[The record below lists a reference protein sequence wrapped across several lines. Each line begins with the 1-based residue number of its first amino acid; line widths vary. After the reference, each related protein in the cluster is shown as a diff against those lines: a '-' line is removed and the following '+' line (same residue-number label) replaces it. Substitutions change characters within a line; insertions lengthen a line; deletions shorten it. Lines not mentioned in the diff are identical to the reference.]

1 MRYRPLGSTGH
12 QVSEVGLG
20 TYPLGGTLITSGSY
34 WSGPATYGEVS
45 LKTAVETINHGLSL
59 GLNFIDTA
67 PVYSEAEVYI
77 AEALRR
83 RPSHLRDIEVFVE
96 TKGGEHVLPAA
107 DGGSPVLARDFS
119 RAALRASVQR
129 SKERLQTDLIEGVLL
144 HSPVADEMAEDPLGL
159 LVELRAERHVGH
171 IGVSASDVTEAIRLI
186 EEDGRAEIIQIGFSL
201 LEPEPTERLLPLA
214 EERGVG
220 IVIRSP
226 LASGFLAGTITPD
239 HEFEPD
245 DHRSLMSREQLAARL
260 GEAEAFMWLV
270 EEGVAQ
276 SLSEAALRYILSF
289 SGVTSVIPGAM
300 NPAELE
306 QNVAISDLG
315 PLPEAA
321 LARVA
326 ETQRELGLLS

>member
-1 MRYRPLGSTGH
+1 MRYRPLGNTGH

-20 TYPLGGTLITSGSY
+20 TYPLGGALITSGSY
-34 WSGPATYGEVS
+34 WSGPATYGTVTLE
-45 LKTAVETINHGLSL
+45 TAVETIHHGLSL

-119 RAALRASVQR
+119 RDALRASVQR
-129 SKERLQTDLIEGVLL
+129 SKDRLQTDLIEGVLL

-159 LVELRAERHVGH
+159 LAELRAERHVGH
-171 IGVSASDVTEAIRLI
+171 VGVSASDVTEAIRLI

-226 LASGFLAGTITPD
+226 LASGFLSGTFTAD
-239 HEFEPD
+239 HTFAPD
-245 DHRSLMSREQLAARL
+245 DHRSLIPKERLAARL
-260 GEAEAFMWLV
+260 REAESFMWLV
-270 EEGVAQ
+270 EDGIAG

-289 SGVTSVIPGAM
+289 SGVSSVIPGAM

-306 QNVAISDLG
+306 QNAAISDLG

>member
-1 MRYRPLGSTGH
+1 MRYRPLGKTGH

-20 TYPLGGTLITSGSY
+20 TYPLGGALITSGSY
-34 WSGPATYGEVS
+34 WSGPATYGAVTLE
-45 LKTAVETINHGLSL
+45 TAMETIHHGLSL

-77 AEALRR
+77 AEALRQ
-83 RPSHLRDIEVFVE
+83 RPQHLKDIEVFVE

-107 DGGSPVLARDFS
+107 DGGPPVLARDFS
-119 RAALRASVQR
+119 RDALRASVQR
-129 SKERLQTDLIEGVLL
+129 SQERLQTDLIEGVLL

-171 IGVSASDVTEAIRLI
+171 IGVSATTTAEAIRLI

-201 LEPEPTERLLPLA
+201 LEPEPTERLLPMA

-226 LASGFLAGTITPD
+226 LASGFLSGSFTAD
-239 HEFEPD
+239 HAFAPD
-245 DHRSLMSREQLAARL
+245 DHRSLMPQERLAARL
-260 GEAEAFMWLV
+260 REAESFLWLV
-270 EEGVAQ
+270 EEGIAG

-289 SGVTSVIPGAM
+289 SGVSSVIPGAM

-306 QNVAISDLG
+306 QNAAISDLG
-315 PLPEAA
+315 PLPATA

>member
-1 MRYRPLGSTGH
+1 MRYRPLGKTGH

-20 TYPLGGTLITSGSY
+20 TYPLGGALITSGSY
-34 WSGPATYGEVS
+34 WSGPATYGTVTLE
-45 LKTAVETINHGLSL
+45 TAVETIHHGLSL

-77 AEALRR
+77 AEALRQ
-83 RPSHLRDIEVFVE
+83 RPQHLKDIEVFVE

-107 DGGSPVLARDFS
+107 DGGPPVLARDFS
-119 RAALRASVQR
+119 RDALRASVQR
-129 SKERLQTDLIEGVLL
+129 SKERLQTDLVEGVLL

-159 LVELRAERHVGH
+159 LAELRAERHVGH

-226 LASGFLAGTITPD
+226 LASGFLSGTLTAD
-239 HEFEPD
+239 HEFAPD
-245 DHRSLMSREQLAARL
+245 DHRSLIPKERLAARL
-260 GEAEAFMWLV
+260 REAESFMWLV
-270 EEGVAQ
+270 EEGIAG

-289 SGVTSVIPGAM
+289 SGVSSVIPGAM

-306 QNVAISDLG
+306 QNAAISDLG

>member
-1 MRYRPLGSTGH
+1 MRYRPLGNTGH
-12 QVSEVGLG
+12 DVSEVGLG
-20 TYPLGGTLITSGSY
+20 TYPLGGALITSGSY
-34 WSGPATYGEVS
+34 WSGPATYGTVTLE
-45 LKTAVETINHGLSL
+45 TAVETIHHGLSL

-83 RPSHLRDIEVFVE
+83 RPQHLQGMEVFVE

-107 DGGSPVLARDFS
+107 DGGPPVLARDFS
-119 RAALRASVQR
+119 RDALRASVHR
-129 SKERLQTDLIEGVLL
+129 SKERLQTDLLEGVLL
-144 HSPVADEMAEDPLGL
+144 HSPVTEELAEDPLGL
-159 LVELRAERHVGH
+159 LAELRAERHVGH
-171 IGVSASDVTEAIRLI
+171 IGVSASDVTEALRLI

-226 LASGFLAGTITPD
+226 LASGFLSGTFTAD
-239 HEFEPD
+239 HEFAPD
-245 DHRSLMSREQLAARL
+245 DHRSLIPKERLAERL
-260 GEAEAFMWLV
+260 RAANSFMWLV
-270 EEGVAQ
+270 EEGVAG

-289 SGVTSVIPGAM
+289 SGVSSVIPGAM

-306 QNVAISDLG
+306 QNVAMSDLG

-321 LARVA
+321 LARIV
-326 ETQRELGLLS
+326 ETQRELGLVA

>member
-1 MRYRPLGSTGH
+1 MRYRPLGNTGH
-12 QVSEVGLG
+12 DVSEVGLG
-20 TYPLGGTLITSGSY
+20 TYPLGGALITSGSY
-34 WSGPATYGEVS
+34 WSGPATYGTVTLE
-45 LKTAVETINHGLSL
+45 TAVETIHHGLSL

-83 RPSHLRDIEVFVE
+83 RPQHLRDMEVFVE
-96 TKGGEHVLPAA
+96 TKGGEHVLPAP
-107 DGGSPVLARDFS
+107 DGGAPVLARDFT
-119 RAALRASVQR
+119 REALRASVHR

-144 HSPVADEMAEDPLGL
+144 HSPVTDEMAEDPLGL

-201 LEPEPTERLLPLA
+201 LEPEPSERLLPLA

-226 LASGFLAGTITPD
+226 LASGFLSGTLTPD
-239 HEFEPD
+239 HEFAPD
-245 DHRSLMSREQLAARL
+245 DHRSLIPKERLAERL
-260 GEAEAFMWLV
+260 RAANSFMWLV
-270 EEGVAQ
+270 EEGIAG

-306 QNVAISDLG
+306 QNVAISALG

-321 LARVA
+321 LARIE

>member
-1 MRYRPLGSTGH
+1 MRYRPLGNTGH
-12 QVSEVGLG
+12 HVSEVGLG

-34 WSGPATYGEVS
+34 WSGPATYGKVLLE
-45 LKTAVETINHGLSL
+45 TAVETIHHGLSL
-59 GLNFIDTA
+59 GVNFIDTA

-83 RPSHLRDIEVFVE
+83 RPQHLKHMEVFVE
-96 TKGGEHVLPAA
+96 TKGGEHVLPVA
-107 DGGSPVLARDFS
+107 DGGPPVLARDFS
-119 RAALRASVQR
+119 RAALRESVQR
-129 SKERLQTDLIEGVLL
+129 SKERLQTDLIEAVLL
-144 HSPVADEMAEDPLGL
+144 HSPVTEELAEDPLGL
-159 LVELRAERHVGH
+159 LIEMRAERHMGH
-171 IGVSASDVTEAIRLI
+171 VGVSASDTTEAIRLI

-214 EERGVG
+214 EERGIG

-226 LASGFLAGTITPD
+226 LASGFLSGSFTAD
-239 HEFEPD
+239 HEFGPD
-245 DHRSLMSREQLAARL
+245 DHRSLIPRERLAERL
-260 GEAEAFMWLV
+260 RAAESFMWLV
-270 EEGVAQ
+270 EEGIAE
-276 SLSEAALRYILSF
+276 SLREAALRYILSF

-321 LARVA
+321 LARIV

>member
-1 MRYRPLGSTGH
+1 MRYRPLGNTGH

-20 TYPLGGTLITSGSY
+20 TYPLGGALITSGSY
-34 WSGPATYGEVS
+34 WSGPATYGTVTLE
-45 LKTAVETINHGLSL
+45 TAMETIHHGLSL

-77 AEALRR
+77 AEALRQ
-83 RPSHLRDIEVFVE
+83 RPQHLQDIEVFVE

-107 DGGSPVLARDFS
+107 DGGPPVLARDFT
-119 RAALRASVQR
+119 RDALHASVQR
-129 SKERLQTDLIEGVLL
+129 SKDRLQTDLIEGVLL

-159 LVELRAERHVGH
+159 LVDLRAERHVGH
-171 IGVSASDVTEAIRLI
+171 IGVSARDVPEAIRLI

-201 LEPEPTERLLPLA
+201 LEPAPTERLLPLA

-226 LASGFLAGTITPD
+226 LASGFLSGSFTAD
-239 HEFEPD
+239 HTFAPD
-245 DHRSLMSREQLAARL
+245 DHRSLMPKERLAARL
-260 GEAEAFMWLV
+260 REAESFLWLV
-270 EEGVAQ
+270 EDGIAG

-289 SGVTSVIPGAM
+289 SGVSSVIPGAM

-306 QNVAISDLG
+306 QNAAISDLG
-315 PLPEAA
+315 PLPATA
-321 LARVA
+321 LARIE

>member
-1 MRYRPLGSTGH
+1 M
-12 QVSEVGLG
+12 G
-20 TYPLGGTLITSGSY
+20 TYPLGGALITSGSY
-34 WSGPATYGEVS
+34 WSGPATYGTVTLE
-45 LKTAVETINHGLSL
+45 TAVETIHHGLSL

-77 AEALRR
+77 AEALRQ
-83 RPSHLRDIEVFVE
+83 RPQHLQDIEVFVE

-107 DGGSPVLARDFS
+107 DGGPPVLARDFT
-119 RAALRASVQR
+119 RDALRASVQR
-129 SKERLQTDLIEGVLL
+129 SKDRLQTDLIEAVLL
-144 HSPVADEMAEDPLGL
+144 HSPVADEMAEDPLGQ

-171 IGVSASDVTEAIRLI
+171 IGVSATDVTEAIRLI

-201 LEPEPTERLLPLA
+201 LEPAPTERLLPLA

-226 LASGFLAGTITPD
+226 LASGFLSGSFTAD
-239 HEFEPD
+239 HTFAPD
-245 DHRSLMSREQLAARL
+245 DHRSLMTRDQLAARL
-260 GEAEAFMWLV
+260 REAESFLWLV
-270 EEGVAQ
+270 EEGIAG

-289 SGVTSVIPGAM
+289 SGVSSVIPGAM

-306 QNVAISDLG
+306 QNAAISDLG
-315 PLPEAA
+315 PLPAAA
-321 LARVA
+321 LARIE

>member
-1 MRYRPLGSTGH
+1 MRYRPLGNTGH
-12 QVSEVGLG
+12 HVSEVGLG

-34 WSGPATYGEVS
+34 WSGPATYGEV
-45 LKTAVETINHGLSL
+45 LLETAVETIHHGFSL
-59 GLNFIDTA
+59 GVNFIDTA

-83 RPSHLRDIEVFVE
+83 RPQHLKHMEVFVE
-96 TKGGEHVLPAA
+96 TKGGEHVLPVA
-107 DGGSPVLARDFS
+107 DGGPPVLARDFS
-119 RAALRASVQR
+119 REALRASVQR
-129 SKERLQTDLIEGVLL
+129 SKERLQTDLIEAVLL
-144 HSPVADEMAEDPLGL
+144 HSPVAEEMAEDPLGL
-159 LVELRAERHVGH
+159 LVELRAERHMGH
-171 IGVSASDVTEAIRLI
+171 IGVSASDTTEAIRLI

-214 EERGVG
+214 EERGIG

-226 LASGFLAGTITPD
+226 LASGFLSGSFTAD
-239 HEFEPD
+239 HEFGPD
-245 DHRSLMSREQLAARL
+245 DHRSLIPRERLAERL
-260 GEAEAFMWLV
+260 QAAESFMWLV
-270 EEGVAQ
+270 EEGIAE

-289 SGVTSVIPGAM
+289 SGVTTVIPGAM
-300 NPAELE
+300 NPTELE

-321 LARVA
+321 LARIV

>member
-1 MRYRPLGSTGH
+1 MRYRPLGNTGH
-12 QVSEVGLG
+12 HVSEVGLG

-34 WSGPATYGEVS
+34 WTGPATYGEV
-45 LKTAVETINHGLSL
+45 LLETAVETIHHGLEL
-59 GLNFIDTA
+59 GVNFIDTA

-83 RPSHLRDIEVFVE
+83 RPQHLKHMEIFVE
-96 TKGGEHVLPAA
+96 TKGGEHVRPVA
-107 DGGSPVLARDFS
+107 DGGDPVLARDFS
-119 RAALRASVQR
+119 RAALRESVQR
-129 SKERLQTDLIEGVLL
+129 SKERLQTDLIEAVLL
-144 HSPVADEMAEDPLGL
+144 HSPVAEEMAEDPLGL
-159 LVELRAERHVGH
+159 LAEMRAERHMGH
-171 IGVSASDVTEAIRLI
+171 IGVSASDTTEAIRLI

-214 EERGVG
+214 EEEG
-220 IVIRSP
+220 IGIIIRSP
-226 LASGFLAGTITPD
+226 LASGFLSGSFSAD
-239 HEFEPD
+239 HEFGPD
-245 DHRSLMSREQLAARL
+245 DHRSLIPRERLAERL
-260 GEAEAFMWLV
+260 QAANSFMWLV

-300 NPAELE
+300 NPTELE

-321 LARVA
+321 LARIV
-326 ETQRELGLLS
+326 ETQRELGLLA

>member
-1 MRYRPLGSTGH
+1 MRQRPQH
-12 QVSEVGLG
+12 
-20 TYPLGGTLITSGSY
+20 
-34 WSGPATYGEVS
+34 
-45 LKTAVETINHGLSL
+45 LK
-59 GLNFIDTA
+59 
-67 PVYSEAEVYI
+67 
-77 AEALRR
+77 
-83 RPSHLRDIEVFVE
+83 DIEVFVE

-107 DGGSPVLARDFS
+107 DGGPPVLARDFS
-119 RAALRASVQR
+119 RDALRASVQR
-129 SKERLQTDLIEGVLL
+129 SKERLQTDLVEGVLL

-171 IGVSASDVTEAIRLI
+171 VGVSASDVTEAIRLI

-226 LASGFLAGTITPD
+226 LASGFLSGTLTAD

-245 DHRSLMSREQLAARL
+245 DHRSLIPRERLAARL
-260 GEAEAFMWLV
+260 REAESFMWLV
-270 EEGVAQ
+270 EDGIAG

-289 SGVTSVIPGAM
+289 SGVSSVIPGAM

-306 QNVAISDLG
+306 ENAAISDLG
-315 PLPEAA
+315 PLPGGGAGARRRDAA
-321 LARVA
+321 GVGIAELRKLKVLVFGWRV
-326 ETQRELGLLS
+326 

>member
-1 MRYRPLGSTGH
+1 MRYRPLGNTGH
-12 QVSEVGLG
+12 HVSEVGLG

-34 WSGPATYGEVS
+34 WTGPATYGEV
-45 LKTAVETINHGLSL
+45 LLETAVETIHHGLSL
-59 GLNFIDTA
+59 GVNFIDTA

-83 RPSHLRDIEVFVE
+83 RPKHLKHMEVFVE
-96 TKGGEHVLPAA
+96 TKGGEHVRPVA
-107 DGGSPVLARDFS
+107 DGGDPVLARDFS
-119 RAALRASVQR
+119 RAALRESVQR
-129 SKERLQTDLIEGVLL
+129 SKERLQTDLIEAVLL
-144 HSPVADEMAEDPLGL
+144 HSPVAEEMAEDPLGL

-171 IGVSASDVTEAIRLI
+171 IGVSASDTTEAIRLI

-214 EERGVG
+214 EERGIG

-226 LASGFLAGTITPD
+226 LASGFLSGSFTAD
-239 HEFEPD
+239 HEFGPD
-245 DHRSLMSREQLAARL
+245 DHRSLIPRERLAERL
-260 GEAEAFMWLV
+260 RDAESFMWLV
-270 EEGVAQ
+270 EEGIAE
-276 SLSEAALRYILSF
+276 SLREAALRYILSF

-300 NPAELE
+300 NPTELE

-321 LARVA
+321 LARIV
-326 ETQRELGLLS
+326 ETQRELGLLA

>member
-1 MRYRPLGSTGH
+1 MRYRPLGNTGH
-12 QVSEVGLG
+12 DVSEVGLG
-20 TYPLGGTLITSGSY
+20 TYPLGGALITSGSY
-34 WSGPATYGEVS
+34 WSGPATYGAVS
-45 LKTAVETINHGLSL
+45 LETAVATIHHGLSL

-83 RPSHLRDIEVFVE
+83 RPPALQDMEVFVE
-96 TKGGEHVLPAA
+96 TKGGEHVRPVA
-107 DGGSPVLARDFS
+107 GGGPPVLARDFS

-144 HSPVADEMAEDPLGL
+144 HSPVTEELAEDPLGL
-159 LVELRAERHVGH
+159 LVEMRAERHVGH

-186 EEDGRAEIIQIGFSL
+186 EEDGRAEVIQIGFSL

-226 LASGFLAGTITPD
+226 LASGFLSGSFTAD
-239 HEFEPD
+239 HEFGPD
-245 DHRSLMSREQLAARL
+245 DHRSLIPRERLAARL
-260 GEAEAFMWLV
+260 REAESFMWLV
-270 EEGVAQ
+270 EEGVAE

-289 SGVTSVIPGAM
+289 SGVSSVIPGAM

-306 QNVAISDLG
+306 QNAAISDLG
-315 PLPEAA
+315 PLPAAA
-321 LARVA
+321 LARIA
-326 ETQRELGLLS
+326 ETQRELGLLA

>member
-1 MRYRPLGSTGH
+1 MRYRPLGNTGH

-45 LKTAVETINHGLSL
+45 LKTAVETIHHGLSL

-83 RPSHLRDIEVFVE
+83 RPQPEGLGGLCRDQGRRARA
-96 TKGGEHVLPAA
+96 TGG
-107 DGGSPVLARDFS
+107 RR
-119 RAALRASVQR
+119 RAAGAGAGLFPRCFARQCAA
-129 SKERLQTDLIEGVLL
+129 QQGAPADDLIEGVLL

-214 EERGVG
+214 EERGIG

-226 LASGFLAGTITPD
+226 LASGFLSGTLTAD
-239 HEFEPD
+239 HEFGPD
-245 DHRSLMSREQLAARL
+245 DHRSLIPRERLAARL
-260 GEAEAFMWLV
+260 REAESFMWLV
-270 EEGVAQ
+270 DEGVTQ

>member
-45 LKTAVETINHGLSL
+45 LKTAVETIHHGLSL

-159 LVELRAERHVGH
+159 LVELRAERHIGH
-171 IGVSASDVTEAIRLI
+171 VGVSATNVTEAIRLI

-214 EERGVG
+214 EERGIG

-226 LASGFLAGTITPD
+226 LASGFLSGTLTAD
-239 HEFEPD
+239 HEFGPD
-245 DHRSLMSREQLAARL
+245 DHRSLIPRERLAARL
-260 GEAEAFMWLV
+260 REAESFMWLV
-270 EEGVAQ
+270 DEGVAQ

>member
-1 MRYRPLGSTGH
+1 MRYRPLGNTGH

-45 LKTAVETINHGLSL
+45 LKTAVETIHHGLSL

-107 DGGSPVLARDFS
+107 DGGPPVLARDFS
-119 RAALRASVQR
+119 RDALRASVHR
-129 SKERLQTDLIEGVLL
+129 SRERLQTNLIEGVLL
-144 HSPVADEMAEDPLGL
+144 HSPVAEEMEEDPLGL
-159 LVELRAERHVGH
+159 LVELREERHIGH

-201 LEPEPTERLLPLA
+201 LEPEPTEQLLSLA
-214 EERGVG
+214 EERGIG

-226 LASGFLAGTITPD
+226 LASGFLSGTLTAD
-239 HEFEPD
+239 HEFGPD
-245 DHRSLMSREQLAARL
+245 DHRSLIPRERLAARL
-260 GEAEAFMWLV
+260 REAESFMWLV
-270 EEGVAQ
+270 DEGVAQ

-289 SGVTSVIPGAM
+289 SGVSSVIPGAM

>member
-1 MRYRPLGSTGH
+1 MRYRPLGNTGH
-12 QVSEVGLG
+12 DVSEVGLG
-20 TYPLGGTLITSGSY
+20 TYPLGGALITSGSY
-34 WSGPATYGEVS
+34 WSGPATYGTVTLE
-45 LKTAVETINHGLSL
+45 TAVETIHHGLSL

-83 RPSHLRDIEVFVE
+83 RPQHLQGMEVFVE

-107 DGGSPVLARDFS
+107 DGGPPVLARDFS
-119 RAALRASVQR
+119 RDALRASVQR
-129 SKERLQTDLIEGVLL
+129 SKERLQTDLIEAVLL

-159 LVELRAERHVGH
+159 LAELRAERHVGH

-214 EERGVG
+214 EEHGIA

-226 LASGFLAGTITPD
+226 LASGFLSGSFTAD
-239 HEFEPD
+239 HEFGPD
-245 DHRSLMSREQLAARL
+245 DHRSIIPRERLAARL
-260 GEAEAFMWLV
+260 REANSFMWLV
-270 EEGVAQ
+270 EEGIAE

-300 NPAELE
+300 NPEELE
-306 QNVAISDLG
+306 QNVAMSDLG

-321 LARVA
+321 LARIV
-326 ETQRELGLLS
+326 ETQRELGLLT

>member
-1 MRYRPLGSTGH
+1 MRYRPLGNTGH
-12 QVSEVGLG
+12 HVSEVGLG

-34 WSGPATYGEVS
+34 WSGPATYGEVA
-45 LKTAVETINHGLSL
+45 LETAVATIHHGLEL
-59 GLNFIDTA
+59 GVNFIDTA

-83 RPSHLRDIEVFVE
+83 RPEHLRNLEVFVE
-96 TKGGEHVLPAA
+96 TKGGEHVRPVP
-107 DGGSPVLARDFS
+107 DGGPPVLARDFS

-129 SKERLQTDLIEGVLL
+129 SKERLQTDLIEAVLL
-144 HSPVADEMAEDPLGL
+144 HSPVAEEMAEDPLGL
-159 LVELRAERHVGH
+159 LAEMRAERHMGH
-171 IGVSASDVTEAIRLI
+171 IGVSASDTTEAIRLI

-214 EERGVG
+214 EERGVA

-226 LASGFLAGTITPD
+226 LASGFLSGSITAD
-239 HEFEPD
+239 HEFGPD
-245 DHRSLMSREQLAARL
+245 DHRSLIPRDRLAARL
-260 GEAEAFMWLV
+260 RDVESFMWLV
-270 EEGVAQ
+270 EEGVAG

-306 QNVAISDLG
+306 QNAAISDLG

-321 LARVA
+321 LARIV
-326 ETQRELGLLS
+326 ETQRALGLLS

>member
-1 MRYRPLGSTGH
+1 MRYRPLGNTGH
-12 QVSEVGLG
+12 HVSEIGLG

-34 WSGPATYGEVS
+34 WTGPATYGEV
-45 LKTAVETINHGLSL
+45 LLETAVETIHHGLSL
-59 GLNFIDTA
+59 GVNFIDTA

-83 RPSHLRDIEVFVE
+83 RPQHLKHMEVFVE
-96 TKGGEHVLPAA
+96 TKGGEHVRPVA
-107 DGGSPVLARDFS
+107 DGGPPVLARDFS
-119 RAALRASVQR
+119 RAALRESVQR
-129 SKERLQTDLIEGVLL
+129 SKERLQTDLIEAVLL
-144 HSPVADEMAEDPLGL
+144 HSPVAEEMAEDPLGL
-159 LVELRAERHVGH
+159 LVEMRAERHMGH
-171 IGVSASDVTEAIRLI
+171 VGVSASDTTEAIRLI

-214 EERGVG
+214 EERGIG

-226 LASGFLAGTITPD
+226 LASGFLSGSFTAD
-239 HEFEPD
+239 HEFGPD
-245 DHRSLMSREQLAARL
+245 DHRSLIPRERLAERL
-260 GEAEAFMWLV
+260 RAAESFMWLV
-270 EEGVAQ
+270 EEGFAE
-276 SLSEAALRYILSF
+276 SLREAALRYILSF
-289 SGVTSVIPGAM
+289 SGVTTVIPGAM

-321 LARVA
+321 LARIV

>member
-1 MRYRPLGSTGH
+1 MRYRPLGKTGH

-20 TYPLGGTLITSGSY
+20 TYPLGGALITSGSY
-34 WSGPATYGEVS
+34 WSGPATYGTVTLE
-45 LKTAVETINHGLSL
+45 TAVETIHHGLSL

-77 AEALRR
+77 AEALRQ
-83 RPSHLRDIEVFVE
+83 RPQQLKDIEVFVE

-107 DGGSPVLARDFS
+107 DGGPPVLARDFS
-119 RAALRASVQR
+119 RDALRASVQR
-129 SKERLQTDLIEGVLL
+129 SKERLQTDLVEGVLL

-159 LVELRAERHVGH
+159 LAELRAERHVGH
-171 IGVSASDVTEAIRLI
+171 VGVSASDVTEAIRLI

-226 LASGFLAGTITPD
+226 LASGFLSGTFTAD
-239 HEFEPD
+239 HTFAPD
-245 DHRSLMSREQLAARL
+245 DHRSLIPKERLAARL
-260 GEAEAFMWLV
+260 REAESFMWLV
-270 EEGVAQ
+270 EEGIAG

-289 SGVTSVIPGAM
+289 SGVSSVIPGAM

-306 QNVAISDLG
+306 QNAAISDLG

>member
-1 MRYRPLGSTGH
+1 MRYRPLGNTGH

-20 TYPLGGTLITSGSY
+20 TYPLGGALITSGSY
-34 WSGPATYGEVS
+34 WSGPATYGTVTLE
-45 LKTAVETINHGLSL
+45 TAVETIHHGLSL

-77 AEALRR
+77 AEALRQ
-83 RPSHLRDIEVFVE
+83 RPQHLQDIEVFVE

-107 DGGSPVLARDFS
+107 DGGPPVLARDFT
-119 RAALRASVQR
+119 RDALRASVQR
-129 SKERLQTDLIEGVLL
+129 SKDRLQTDLIEAVLL
-144 HSPVADEMAEDPLGL
+144 HSPVADEMAEDPLGQ

-171 IGVSASDVTEAIRLI
+171 IGVSATDVTEAIRLI

-201 LEPEPTERLLPLA
+201 LEPAPTERLLPLA

-226 LASGFLAGTITPD
+226 LASGFLSGSFTAD
-239 HEFEPD
+239 HTFAPD
-245 DHRSLMSREQLAARL
+245 DHRSLMTRDQLAARL
-260 GEAEAFMWLV
+260 REAESFLWLV
-270 EEGVAQ
+270 EEGIAG

-289 SGVTSVIPGAM
+289 SGVSSVIPGAM

-306 QNVAISDLG
+306 QNAAISDLG
-315 PLPEAA
+315 PLPAAA
-321 LARVA
+321 LARIE